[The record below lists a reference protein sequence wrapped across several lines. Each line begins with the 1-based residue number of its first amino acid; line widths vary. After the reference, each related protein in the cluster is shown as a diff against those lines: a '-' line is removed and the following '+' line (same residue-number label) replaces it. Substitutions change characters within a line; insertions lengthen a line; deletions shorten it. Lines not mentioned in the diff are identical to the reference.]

1 METLNY
7 EMYINAPIQ
16 EVWKLLWNEETY
28 QQWTQFFAEGSQ
40 FKSDWKVGGKTYFTD
55 KSGDG
60 MVSTIVS
67 LNEPT
72 EVVFSHLGTY
82 KNGVEDT
89 QSRDV
94 KQWSGTEE
102 KYFLRAV
109 DDNTTELRAIVHV
122 DENLVDM
129 MNTGFNKGFELL
141 KKIAES

>member
-16 EVWKLLWNEETY
+16 EGWKLLWNEETY
-28 QQWTQFFAEGSQ
+28 GQWTQFFAEGSQ
-40 FKSDWKVGGKTYFTD
+40 LKSDWKVGGKTYFTD

-60 MVSTIVS
+60 MVSTIIS

-109 DDNTTELRAIVHV
+109 DDNTTELRAIVHA

>member
-1 METLNY
+1 
-7 EMYINAPIQ
+7 
-16 EVWKLLWNEETY
+16 
-28 QQWTQFFAEGSQ
+28 
-40 FKSDWKVGGKTYFTD
+40 
-55 KSGDG
+55 

-109 DDNTTELRAIVHV
+109 DDTTTELRAIVHA
-122 DENLVDM
+122 DESMVDM

>member
-40 FKSDWKVGGKTYFTD
+40 FKSDWKVGGKTHFTD

-109 DDNTTELRAIVHV
+109 DDNTTELRAIVHA

>member
-28 QQWTQFFAEGSQ
+28 GQWTQFFAEGSQ

-67 LNEPT
+67 LNQPT

-109 DDNTTELRAIVHV
+109 DDNTTELRAIVHA
-122 DENLVDM
+122 DESLVDM